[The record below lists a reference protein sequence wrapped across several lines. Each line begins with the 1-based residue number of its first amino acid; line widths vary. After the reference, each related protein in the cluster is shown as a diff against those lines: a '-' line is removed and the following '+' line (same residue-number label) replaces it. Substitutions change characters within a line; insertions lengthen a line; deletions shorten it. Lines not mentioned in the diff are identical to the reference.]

1 MAKFPSL
8 TFTEKGLQMLVQAQN
23 SHTLTFTCGKLG
35 SGALDANDDISKF
48 TDLKAPKMTL
58 PITKKDD
65 SNPEKIVLTFD
76 TSNTSLEQGFVSREL
91 GVFAKLDSGEE
102 TLYAYSNAGND
113 YDFIPS
119 KDTPSDENR
128 LEVSLVVSSSANV
141 KVEVDPSIVY
151 AHVSDVNE
159 TVEKHNTSD
168 DAHSKL
174 FKLFAKL
181 TDLTTH
187 NQAADAH
194 ENRFKLF
201 EKIENLGDDIVK
213 KLALTTTISAVTAL
227 QTNSWF
233 GQLLKLVLTASG
245 VKYSIAQNGYVCLG
259 SFFGG
264 LIIQWGSYTSEKTY
278 TDIMFPITF
287 PSKVYLVNFTDSIVG
302 KSTKRDDVQAAAWN
316 VEATTNSQTRMLCLT
331 STGIGNFVMISIG
344 N

>member
-8 TFTEKGLQMLVQAQN
+8 TFTEKGLQMLIQAQN

-76 TSNTSLEQGFVSREL
+76 TSNTSLEQGFVSREF

-168 DAHSKL
+168 DAHSNL

-181 TDLTTH
+181 NDLKTH
-187 NQAADAH
+187 NKAADAH

-201 EKIENLGDDIVK
+201 EKIENLGDDIIK

-233 GQLLKLVLTASG
+233 GQLLKLVLTESG

-264 LIIQWGSYTSEKTY
+264 LIIQWGKYTAYETAATY
-278 TDIMFPITF
+278 SLPISMNKAF
-287 PSKVYLVNFTDSIVG
+287 
-302 KSTKRDDVQAAAWN
+302 AA
-316 VEATTNSQTRMLCLT
+316 LT
-331 STGIGNFVMISIG
+331 SWENGDGDRNNKPLPSCYKLSANTISLITVIGSAVTYVIVIG
-344 N
+344 SV